1 MKKLGKNP
9 EDYPNAKS
17 EPQVQVA
24 LRMKKRGEPVRVND
38 VIAYVITGDGQ
49 DYNKN
54 VAERAY
60 PPQDVSKAG
69 SELQIGIAPNPSY
82 WVLMKDYSYYLAKQ
96 ILPPIERLCAP
107 IDCTDS
113 ARIAECLGFDPRQF
127 RSVGPISPTERT
139 IEPLESQILDA
150 ERFRDADQLYIKC
163 ISCSELHP
171 FTGLSSSKVPV
182 SRFPILI
189 PGSCQCTR
197 CDLS

>member
-1 MKKLGKNP
+1 M
-9 EDYPNAKS
+9 
-17 EPQVQVA
+17 
-24 LRMKKRGEPVRVND
+24 
-38 VIAYVITGDGQ
+38 I
-49 DYNKN
+49 
-54 VAERAY
+54 
-60 PPQDVSKAG
+60 
-69 SELQIGIAPNPSY
+69 
-82 WVLMKDYSYYLAKQ
+82 DYSYYLAKQ

-171 FTGLSSSKVPV
+171 FTGLSSSKVYI
-182 SRFPILI
+182 SCFRLLI
-189 PGSCQCTR
+189 PGSCQCTWHS
-197 CDLS
+197 LS